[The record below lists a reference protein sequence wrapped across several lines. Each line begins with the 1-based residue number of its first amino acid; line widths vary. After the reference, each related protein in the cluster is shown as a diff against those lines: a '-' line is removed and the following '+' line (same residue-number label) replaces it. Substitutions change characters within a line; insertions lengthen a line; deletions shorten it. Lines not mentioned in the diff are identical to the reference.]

1 MTVLVQ
7 MHVKAPDAARFVATA
22 EKYAPRMAELGA
34 ANGGV
39 FEDENEPGLMTVI
52 AEWASHDAMM
62 AATDQVGEAFNAEA
76 GTEGLDWVTHIWE
89 RKGDA

>member
-7 MHVKAPDAARFVATA
+7 MHVKAPDPARFIATA
-22 EKYAPRMAELGA
+22 EKYAPQMAELGA

>member
-7 MHVKAPDAARFVATA
+7 MSVKPPDAARFVATA
-22 EKYAPRMAELGA
+22 ERYAPRMAEMGA

-39 FEDENEPGLMTVI
+39 FEDENEPGLMTIV

-62 AATDQVGEAFNAEA
+62 VAADQVGEAFNAEA
-76 GTEGLDWVTHIWE
+76 GTEGLEWVTHIWE
-89 RKGDA
+89 RRGDA

>member
-22 EKYAPRMAELGA
+22 EKYAPTMAEMGA

-39 FEDENEPGLMTVI
+39 FEDENEPGLMTIV

-62 AATDQVGEAFNAEA
+62 TAADKIGEAFNAEA
-76 GTEGLDWVTHIWE
+76 GTEGLEWVTHIWE
-89 RKGDA
+89 RRGDA